1 MNRLKV
7 AVLFGGKSTEHQ
19 VSLQSAAAVIEHIPH
34 DKYEVMCIGITEEG
48 KWLHYIGGID
58 RIRDGSWH
66 HHASCR
72 PAGILTDPT
81 RPGILLLDN
90 DGQYE
95 YVQLD
100 CVFPVLHGK
109 NGEDGTVQGLLQ
121 LSGIPYVGCDTASSA
136 VSMDKAFTQ
145 DLVKCAGI
153 RTTDY
158 LYVTQT
164 TYKAERIDQY
174 VEQHFG
180 YPVFVKPSNSGSSVG
195 ITKVLDAEALDRAV
209 QYAFT
214 FDHKVIVE
222 KEVGG
227 IEVGCAVYGNGEL
240 FTGVIGEIEPS
251 RDFLDYDD
259 KYLLGEIKQHVPARV
274 QPELL
279 EAVKQRGMEVYRVLG
294 CRGLARVDFFI
305 TPGGEIIFNEINT
318 MPGFTASSRYP
329 AMIAAAGLSYSELID
344 QLIELARES

>member
-1 MNRLKV
+1 MERAKV
-7 AVLFGGKSTEHQ
+7 VVLFGGMSTEHQ

-58 RIRDGSWH
+58 QIRDGSWH
-66 HHASCR
+66 QHTTCR
-72 PAGILTDPT
+72 PASILVDPT
-81 RPGILLLDN
+81 RPGILLLDDN
-90 DGQYE
+90 GQYE
-95 YVQLD
+95 HVHVD

-145 DLVKCAGI
+145 DLVKSAGI
-153 RTTDY
+153 VTTEY
-158 LYVTQT
+158 MYVTQA
-164 TYKAERIDQY
+164 TYDAKRIDMY
-174 VEQHFG
+174 IHENFG
-180 YPVFVKPSNSGSSVG
+180 YPVFVKPSSSGSSVG
-195 ITKVLDAEALDRAV
+195 ITKVRDAEALDRAV

-214 FDHKVIVE
+214 FDRKVIIE
-222 KEVGG
+222 KEVRG
-227 IEVGCAVYGNGEL
+227 IEVGCAVYGNEEL
-240 FTGVIGEIEPS
+240 STGVIGEIEPS

-274 QPELL
+274 HPEVL

-305 TPGGEIIFNEINT
+305 TPAGEIIFNEINS

-344 QLIELARES
+344 RLIELARES